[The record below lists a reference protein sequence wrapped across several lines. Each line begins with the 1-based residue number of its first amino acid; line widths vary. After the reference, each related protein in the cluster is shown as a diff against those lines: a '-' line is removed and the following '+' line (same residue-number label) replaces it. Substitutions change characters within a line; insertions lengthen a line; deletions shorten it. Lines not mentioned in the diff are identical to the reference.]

1 MNSLFLI
8 LAQPCSIAHGGM
20 HQSLDLVAADK
31 DTAGD
36 GNSRDNEFGR
46 DTTTMRIKETQF
58 SHAWRGHEVAP

>member
-8 LAQPCSIAHGGM
+8 LTQPCSIAHGGM

-46 DTTTMRIKETQF
+46 SATLQGISKR
-58 SHAWRGHEVAP
+58 WAPGSVK

>member
-46 DTTTMRIKETQF
+46 YTTMMRIKETQF